1 MTKPDSSASLPL
13 KLDRPLAI
21 YDIESTG
28 INRKLDR
35 IIDLAILKLT
45 PDGKAESHTFRCHP
59 GMPIPPDSTAVHGI
73 TDADVKDSPPFA
85 QLAPRIVAVLE
96 DCDLAGFNI
105 LGFDIPVLCE
115 EFARAGVE
123 FSVEGRRVL
132 DAQRIFHRKV
142 PRDLPAAL
150 QYYCGEMHLA
160 AHDAMED
167 VNATL
172 RVLQGQLGMYPDLP
186 RDMDELDAFCN
197 PRDPSWVDRTG
208 KFRWTGDEVV
218 VNFGKKQGEKLR
230 TVVREEP
237 SFLNWM
243 LRSDFPRDTQEIIRN
258 ALNGKYPSKPAS

>member
-21 YDIESTG
+21 FDIESTG

-73 TDADVKDSPPFA
+73 TDADVKDCPPFA

-115 EFARAGVE
+115 EFARAGVG